1 MVQPASVVQSRHST
15 PQQYGTLLNREAK
28 IVELLDGQHRQSLC
42 GELSGRDLDF
52 GAGAGLYMQTQACQ
66 AQLSSD
72 RVHAKSIHQ
81 FHRTCNVSLQH
92 AMNYARG
99 LET

>member
-1 MVQPASVVQSRHST
+1 MQSRHST

-28 IVELLDGQHRQSLC
+28 IVGLPDGQHRQKLY
-42 GELSGRDLDF
+42 GEIGGGDFDF
-52 GAGAGLYMQTQACQ
+52 GTGVGLYMQTQAWQ

-72 RVHAKSIHQ
+72 RVHSESIHQ
-81 FHRTCNVSLQH
+81 FHRTRNVSFQH
-92 AMNYARG
+92 AMNYARC